1 MRNSSPIYIYYKK
14 DEEEVSKVYQADDV
28 YGEFIRQYH
37 LLKSIKAEFTLSIV
51 NDNEVLVKL
60 NYTNN
65 VFMYAINHTSIPHHK
80 AYYIQQYIYN

>member
-1 MRNSSPIYIYYKK
+1 MNNLKLKIYYKTTNAEK
-14 DEEEVSKVYQADDV
+14 ISIYTKKDV
-28 YGEFIRQYH
+28 YAEFIRQYH

-51 NDNEVLVKL
+51 SNGEYLVKL

-80 AYYIQQYIYN
+80 AHYIQEYI

>member
-1 MRNSSPIYIYYKK
+1 MKLNIYYKK
-14 DEEEVSKVYQADDV
+14 DAEEVSKVYNDEDV
-28 YGEFIRQYH
+28 YAEFIRQYH

-51 NDNEVLVKL
+51 SDSEILVKL

-80 AYYIQQYIYN
+80 AHYIQEYI